1 MIAGQFPHSL
11 PTPFARCFT
20 AMAVKQHDDIKLEK
34 REQEEVYQKSA
45 ASARVVY
52 KAVELEGEDELS
64 RSTSALAWSGLAAG
78 LSMGSSS

>member
-1 MIAGQFPHSL
+1 
-11 PTPFARCFT
+11 
-20 AMAVKQHDDIKLEK
+20 MAVKQHDDIKLEK